1 MTNNIPHPIKIS
13 TIYIYNVKL
22 HINYTTTFLFRDAK
36 LEIAC
41 SKNIFLP
48 THSVFR
54 CHCLNLQLN
63 RIIPHVD
70 GMVLPLA
77 VGNYPI
83 LLLLHLVP
91 IAFLYLSR
99 SRINH
104 TFYLLE
110 YQPCCSGRQA
120 HSWLQGV
127 NCGNFGWKNLH
138 RFLYYQ
144 SLHYLCNWIQV
155 KIFNISEI
163 RSLFIYQALDFFFVQ
178 IQSLALWN
186 PIQPFCIVLMGH
198 IMDTIYSRIN
208 G

>member
-1 MTNNIPHPIKIS
+1 MKKFSRNLPLPKNVTNNIPHPIKIS

-110 YQPCCSGRQA
+110 YQPCCSGSQA
-120 HSWLQGV
+120 HS
-127 NCGNFGWKNLH
+127 
-138 RFLYYQ
+138 
-144 SLHYLCNWIQV
+144 
-155 KIFNISEI
+155 
-163 RSLFIYQALDFFFVQ
+163 
-178 IQSLALWN
+178 
-186 PIQPFCIVLMGH
+186 
-198 IMDTIYSRIN
+198 
-208 G
+208 